1 MLLMTLLLVMGSAEI
16 AQERATVQER
26 EEIVASACRYDIE
39 VRAADERR
47 AGAGR
52 NGYSASRTPDLELV
66 VTAPEHCIDDRLEL
80 WVTTPGGHVYQSLK
94 VAPPSRDEIERH
106 RGREWRP
113 RVERASV
120 LFPVKGTLITMSGLY
135 GRWKVEPH
143 MGRDK
148 QPCGRAAWFA
158 IRP

>member
-16 AQERATVQER
+16 VQERTTVQES
-26 EEIVASACRYDIE
+26 EEIVSSACRYDIE

-47 AGAGR
+47 AGVGR

-66 VTAPEHCIDDRLEL
+66 VTAPERCIDERLEL
-80 WVTTPGGHVYQSLK
+80 WVTTPGGHVYQALK
-94 VAPPSRDEIERH
+94 VEPPPREGIG
-106 RGREWRP
+106 RGGRGWRP
-113 RVERASV
+113 RAERASV

-135 GRWKVEPH
+135 GQWKVEPH
-143 MGRDK
+143 LGRDK
-148 QPCGRAAWFA
+148 KPCGRAAWFA